1 MKKRLRECCESGINT
16 ETNLPMEQMAPDK
29 TEEQTP
35 VPGGIRLGPL
45 QKAYE
50 RFVKIR
56 GNPREI
62 ALGFALGVFVGISP
76 TMGLQT
82 AIAIFLA
89 ALFKWNKI
97 SAAVGVWISN
107 PLTAP
112 FLYSITYFAGA
123 RILGMDINLHQ
134 PDIGVTTFFLI
145 IEQAPGIFWAMSV
158 GGIVLGLPIAVAAYT
173 FAFSGVSKYQEGIR
187 RRLAARRQRLAQ
199 RKRKR
204 KPKRKKR
211 KR

>member
-1 MKKRLRECCESGINT
+1 MDQT
-16 ETNLPMEQMAPDK
+16 APDMN
-29 TEEQTP
+29 EERTP

-45 QKAYE
+45 RKAYE

-56 GNPREI
+56 GNPREV

-82 AIAIFLA
+82 AIAIFFA

-112 FLYSITYFAGA
+112 ILYSITYFAGA
-123 RILGMDINLHQ
+123 RILGMDMHLHQ

-145 IEQAPGIFWAMSV
+145 IEKAPEIFWAMTV
-158 GGIVLGLPIAVAAYT
+158 GGAVLGLPVAVAAYT
-173 FAFSGVSKYQEGIR
+173 FAFSAVSKYQEGIR
-187 RRLAARRQRLAQ
+187 RRLAARKERLVR
-199 RKRKR
+199 RKRKGKTR
-204 KPKRKKR
+204 RKKQ
-211 KR
+211 KK

>member
-1 MKKRLRECCESGINT
+1 MRESPESGINT
-16 ETNLPMEQMAPDK
+16 ETVFRMDSMAPE
-29 TEEQTP
+29 TSEERTP

-45 QKAYE
+45 HKAYE

-56 GNPREI
+56 GTPRAI
-62 ALGFALGVFVGISP
+62 ALGFALGVFVGVSP
-76 TMGLQT
+76 TMGVQT

-123 RILGMDINLHQ
+123 RILGLEMSLEQ
-134 PDIGVTTFFLI
+134 PHIGVTTFLRI
-145 IEQAPGIFWAMSV
+145 VEKAPEIFWAMCV
-158 GGIVLGLPIAVAAYT
+158 GGVVLGLPVAVAAYT

-187 RRLAARRQRLAQ
+187 RRLAARKERLAQ
-199 RKRKR
+199 RKEARKNRKR
-204 KPKRKKR
+204 KRKK
-211 KR
+211 